1 MADDPDLAAVAETV
15 PETVR
20 DTVARLRAAGCVF
33 AEDEAGL
40 LHAQALGDA
49 EQLEAMVRG
58 RVAGKPLELVLGWA
72 EFCGR
77 RIAVDPGVFVPRR
90 RTEFLV
96 QRALPLLGPGD
107 VVIDLCCGAGAVGAA
122 VMDALHERGG
132 IELHA
137 ADIDAR
143 AVRCAARN
151 LADAI
156 DGGRAFVYEGDL
168 DAPLPAHLAG
178 HVGVLV
184 ANVPYVP
191 SAEIGLL
198 PAEARDYE
206 PLTALDGGADGL
218 DVLRRVAQAAPR
230 WLRPGGS
237 VLIEISER
245 QQDAAVAAFRMAG
258 LEPAVHESDAY
269 LTTVLAGRFG

>member
-1 MADDPDLAAVAETV
+1 MADKPDLAAAVETE
-15 PETVR
+15 PA
-20 DTVARLRAAGCVF
+20 TVARLRAAGCVF
-33 AEDEAGL
+33 AEDEAEL
-40 LHAQALGDA
+40 LHAQAQGDA
-49 EQLEAMVRG
+49 GQLEAMVRS
-58 RVAGKPLELVLGWA
+58 RVAGRPLELVLGWA

-96 QRALPLLGPGD
+96 HQALPLLGPGD

-122 VMDALHERGG
+122 VLDAMRKRGG

-137 ADIDAR
+137 SDIDAR

-151 LADAI
+151 LADAV
-156 DGGRAFVYEGDL
+156 DGGTAFVYEGDL

-191 SAEIGLL
+191 SAEISLL

-218 DVLRRVAQAAPR
+218 DVLRRVAKAAPR
-230 WLRPGGS
+230 WVRPGGS
-237 VLIEISER
+237 VLIEIGER
-245 QQDAAVAAFRMAG
+245 QQDAAVAAFRAAG
-258 LEPAVHESDAY
+258 LDPAVHESDACS
-269 LTTVLAGRFG
+269 TTVLAGRLG